1 MGYYVH
7 SKIKNL
13 LEQSH
18 QQTITLGSLQLYLVS
33 TYYHICVQISQ
44 MQFKFKCKYT
54 HYPRSKSVIPPASS
68 RPNLTFDLQ
77 NIHQSQHS
85 TGYLYSEDRIT
96 LTYNTPIIAS
106 HIPKWVSRIA
116 PNNAFPRTSSPCPPG
131 TRIQPSG
138 LCDR

>member
-18 QQTITLGSLQLYLVS
+18 QQTITLGSPCPLQLYFVS
-33 TYYHICVQISQ
+33 TYYRVCVQISQ

-54 HYPRSKSVIPPASS
+54 PYPRSKSVIPPASS

-96 LTYNTPIIAS
+96 LTYNTLP
-106 HIPKWVSRIA
+106 
-116 PNNAFPRTSSPCPPG
+116 
-131 TRIQPSG
+131 
-138 LCDR
+138 L